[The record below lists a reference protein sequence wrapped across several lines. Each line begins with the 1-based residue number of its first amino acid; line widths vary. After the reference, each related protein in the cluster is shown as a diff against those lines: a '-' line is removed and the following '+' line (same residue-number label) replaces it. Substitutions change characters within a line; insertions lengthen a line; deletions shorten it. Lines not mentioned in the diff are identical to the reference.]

1 MTMHSLLRAVI
12 LLIIGVIIVSAPI
25 LGALLLFF

>member
-12 LLIIGVIIVSAPI
+12 LLIMGVIIVAAPI
-25 LGALLLFF
+25 LASLFF